1 CSFNVKSFL
10 LYLFSDFQRLLI
22 SGDDND
28 MDIGSNSSCVKWY
41 QKEIWQLTKLPY
53 YDDLERQANK
63 TIANIKVAI
72 NNHFRYIDYHGRR
85 LSKDDHILFVR
96 LLNCSVKKGN
106 TFRDVKIAM
115 HCLNKLLGKRDFLLR
130 GDLEIDW
137 RPLFELYVE
146 VSYKNLEEDGIFLM
160 PDGFRSELQAYISHS
175 RRYFSDNATQQLLD
189 ELRPLMCV
197 WDESIVRAWRLLEMF
212 VPMNLPPDR
221 QITHGSG
228 LWLDEAWHWFT
239 TVENNNLVET
249 SILKMFV
256 RLSVEC
262 PGSVDWTDKLD
273 VIFTKLIR
281 SFRLGNVVG
290 LCQQFNIEGASG
302 FITYAMGTQCH
313 DKLMC
318 NLRSLFQLVESYLHP
333 SNHGMH
339 TQHLLVFMNKL
350 SLCVLSRVKRERM
363 EKTSSKSR
371 TFVKIPASMRLT
383 QIHLDEFVTQM
394 LPCLKLAMF
403 SKARNEFVAPIV
415 KCCCSISPKIV
426 LPAVLDVVYPALETL
441 TEPHRLLQAL
451 QVLVAVAPVLAK
463 DQPDKNGKT
472 FRIHAINLMN
482 SLLPGLDQNDMG
494 KCLTTFQIV
503 GVLVNLIPLVDCSD
517 AVHLRSDL
525 TEDEKEL
532 CSATANFDSIIAMFM
547 DKLLSMMMEY
557 GEAAA
562 FTGSH
567 TNINTKTRANM
578 DDHILHRGTISVFK
592 GICRNSS
599 TELYKVAVDRLYNF
613 MCENVFDSKTV
624 STAIADMVFVAVKMY
639 PSLSFV
645 RFFSLIKKKLQQTIC
660 GTSIQI

>member
-1 CSFNVKSFL
+1 MTEFKTCNVVDAFPGNSFVDSIAFGKLSLKSAKEEE
-10 LYLFSDFQRLLI
+10 SE
-22 SGDDND
+22 DD
-28 MDIGSNSSCVKWY
+28 
-41 QKEIWQLTKLPY
+41 
-53 YDDLERQANK
+53 
-63 TIANIKVAI
+63 
-72 NNHFRYIDYHGRR
+72 
-85 LSKDDHILFVR
+85 
-96 LLNCSVKKGN
+96 
-106 TFRDVKIAM
+106 
-115 HCLNKLLGKRDFLLR
+115 
-130 GDLEIDW
+130 
-137 RPLFELYVE
+137 
-146 VSYKNLEEDGIFLM
+146 
-160 PDGFRSELQAYISHS
+160 
-175 RRYFSDNATQQLLD
+175 
-189 ELRPLMCV
+189 
-197 WDESIVRAWRLLEMF
+197 
-212 VPMNLPPDR
+212 
-221 QITHGSG
+221 GSG
-228 LWLDEAWHWFT
+228 LWLDEAWHWFV
-239 TVENNNLVET
+239 TVENNNLVEA

-273 VIFTKLIR
+273 VIFTK
-281 SFRLGNVVG
+281 
-290 LCQQFNIEGASG
+290 
-302 FITYAMGTQCH
+302 
-313 DKLMC
+313 
-318 NLRSLFQLVESYLHP
+318 
-333 SNHGMH
+333 
-339 TQHLLVFMNKL
+339 
-350 SLCVLSRVKRERM
+350 
-363 EKTSSKSR
+363 
-371 TFVKIPASMRLT
+371 IPASMRLT
-383 QIHLDEFVTQM
+383 QVHLDEFVTQM

-403 SKARNEFVAPIV
+403 SKARN
-415 KCCCSISPKIV
+415 
-426 LPAVLDVVYPALETL
+426 DVYPALETL

-517 AVHLRSDL
+517 AIHLRSDL

-599 TELYKVAVDRLYNF
+599 TELYKVAVDRLYTF

-645 RFFSLIKKKLQQTIC
+645 RFFSLIKKKLQQCIC
-660 GTSIQI
+660 NETYSEEKVDFQVIWWLSMADRVLKAPSSYLLENWADVRAVLELVLPLKKCTLATEKAAAILESVLEGLCSIYLLESPTRRANADKNLEDALAIRVRHN